1 MEGHLLEQKSAA
13 VSNATRRRM
22 DCLRDDDDDDG
33 WWWRADVMVGI
44 KGSSYLAIG
53 SLLLLLAVDVGFES
67 SDGAGGVGRKEAQ
80 RVMTDGPESQANLAG
95 FSI

>member
-22 DCLRDDDDDDG
+22 DCLRDDDGDDG
-33 WWWRADVMVGI
+33 WWWRAVVMVGI

-53 SLLLLLAVDVGFES
+53 YLLLLAGC
-67 SDGAGGVGRKEAQ
+67 
-80 RVMTDGPESQANLAG
+80 
-95 FSI
+95 